1 MSERFFSQN
10 RIVDPAFE
18 LTGDEAHH
26 LEKVMR
32 IPVGAEVV
40 AFDGAGAEF
49 RSRVVAFRK
58 GVVRLE
64 VVERVE
70 ADRESA
76 LRLHVGVALPKGDR
90 QKVLIEKL
98 VELGVAKL
106 TPIVVARGVALPVDS
121 ALARLERGVVEAS
134 KQCRRNRL
142 MQIEPPSRWAD
153 FVRAAGEE
161 GSPALRL
168 IAHPYSTRPDSLSL
182 RRWPKPAAGET
193 VVAAIGPEGGFTE
206 EEVDLAVQSGWKG
219 VSLGPR
225 ILRVETAA
233 AALAA
238 RLLLDSAGGI
248 ESEGGVETDGR
259 AGPS

>member
-40 AFDGAGAEF
+40 AFDGSGAEF
-49 RSRVVAFRK
+49 RSQVVAFRK
-58 GVVRLE
+58 GAVRLE

-76 LRLHVGVALPKGDR
+76 VRLHVGVALPKGDR
-90 QKVLIEKL
+90 QKVLVEKL

-106 TPIVVARGVALPVDS
+106 TPIVAARGVALPVDS
-121 ALARLERGVVEAS
+121 ALVRLERGVVEAS
-134 KQCRRNRL
+134 KQCRRNVL
-142 MQIEPPSRWAD
+142 MQIEPPARWAD
-153 FVRAAGEE
+153 FVRVASGE
-161 GSPALRL
+161 GSSPTLRL
-168 IAHPYSTRPDSLSL
+168 IAHPYSTRPDSL
-182 RRWPKPAAGET
+182 RRWPKPAAGEE
-193 VVAAIGPEGGFTE
+193 VVAAIGPEGGFTD
-206 EEVDLAVQSGWKG
+206 EEVAHAIQSGWKS

-238 RLLLDSAGGI
+238 RLLLDSV
-248 ESEGGVETDGR
+248 GGVESDGSPR
-259 AGPS
+259 PAATAP